1 MIFLSYSIKKETTVQ
16 FGVLRML
23 DCIFHE
29 KLLICHYQNCVI
41 DIEIILIRNHF
52 DIKMHYIANLE
63 HLDLLIKNI

>member
-52 DIKMHYIANLE
+52 DMKMH
-63 HLDLLIKNI
+63 

>member
-29 KLLICHYQNCVI
+29 NLLICHYQNCVI
-41 DIEIILIRNHF
+41 DIEIILIRNHMKNVSGYVN
-52 DIKMHYIANLE
+52 IKRFV
-63 HLDLLIKNI
+63 